1 MGGKAPHFFGS
12 TMPQLGQSAVMEMPT
27 MILASRPCPL
37 LRDRI
42 ALIKGIRMGLDLG
55 EPCLTPTTLMGMVI

>member
-1 MGGKAPHFFGS
+1 
-12 TMPQLGQSAVMEMPT
+12 MPQLGQSAVMEMAT

-42 ALIKGIRMGLDLG
+42 ALIKGIGMGLDLG
-55 EPCLTPTTLMGMVI
+55 EPCLTPTTFMGMLI